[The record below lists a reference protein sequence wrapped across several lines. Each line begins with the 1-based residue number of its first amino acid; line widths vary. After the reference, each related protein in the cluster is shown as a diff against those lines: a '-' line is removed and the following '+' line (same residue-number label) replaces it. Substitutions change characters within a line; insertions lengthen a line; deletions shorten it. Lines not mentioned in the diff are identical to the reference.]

1 MIRPIAVIVSAIL
14 LSRPTIPRAEAERYA
29 RVLQQEAVAR
39 AFDPLTGVA
48 IIHFESRWHPAVVS
62 ADGEDYGLGQIRA
75 RFVGACRGD
84 ADPLHDPSDACKA
97 AKAALLA
104 GENNIRR
111 MAAIITANRELC
123 KEKTGTAWFPQWLA
137 GYEGLNFPRR
147 DTWCAPNARTWQ
159 VVDYQKQLV
168 ATLAPPPAKAT
179 VAKRTATKGPRQ
191 GGAPSKG
198 GK

>member
-1 MIRPIAVIVSAIL
+1 LIRPIAVIVSAIL
-14 LSRPTIPRAEAERYA
+14 MSRPTMPRAEAERYA

-48 IIHFESRWHPAVVS
+48 IVHFESRWHSGVVS

-84 ADPLHDPSDACKA
+84 ADPVRDPSPACRA
-97 AKAALLA
+97 AKAGLLS

-137 GYEGLNFPRR
+137 GYEGLNSPSR
-147 DTWCAPNARTWQ
+147 DTWCAPNGRTWQ
-159 VVDYQKQLV
+159 VVEYQKKLV
-168 ATLAPPPAKAT
+168 ALLSPKPAPKRVASRNEA
-179 VAKRTATKGPRQ
+179 AKR
-191 GGAPSKG
+191 GGR
-198 GK
+198 